1 MPAFK
6 TLVTYFLL
14 LSSSFSF
21 SQVVSQ
27 QDTVKLNSKEFT
39 RVEIEASYPGGV
51 AAWKK
56 FLEKNLDA
64 SVTAKNKAPIGKY
77 SAIANFMIDKDGSIT
92 EIKALT
98 KFGYGMEDE
107 ILRAISKSGKWTPA
121 SQDGKPV
128 RAYRTQP
135 FTFVV
140 GSGDFT
146 ITSTE
151 PYNLFTNTDN
161 EITVKAR
168 KIKPADININVPGGK
183 AIALGEGKFIVKINK
198 PGRII
203 IEIVN
208 SKKDDKLIGEASFD
222 VKAK

>member
-51 AAWKK
+51 EAWKK

-128 RAYRTQP
+128 RAYRIQP

-146 ITSTE
+146 ITNTE
-151 PYNLFTNTDN
+151 PYTLFTNLDN
-161 EITVKAR
+161 EITVTAR
-168 KIKPADININVPGGK
+168 KIKPADININVSGGK
-183 AIALGEGKFIVKINK
+183 AIALGEGKFIIKINK
-198 PGRII
+198 PGRVI

-208 SKKDDKLIGEASFD
+208 SKKDDKLIGEASFE